1 MSRFQVEQK
10 MNDESVKTDPSR
22 DKRLLFILHF
32 SWITLAVVMALLM
45 RVLVGQS
52 EIIADLEEYEAAET
66 QQISLDDR
74 LPSTLKPMTGTTP
87 AGLVSNQV
95 YLPFYRT
102 LYVEEDRAVNK
113 LYATLSVHNTS
124 TEHGLII
131 NKLTYFDDAGEVTS
145 ERLEEPH
152 VLPPMASA
160 EFYVGPQQP
169 ETAKTAA
176 AVLEWSSEASINPPL
191 VEAIIVGKYGPKGFS
206 MISRGVSLP

>member
-1 MSRFQVEQK
+1 
-10 MNDESVKTDPSR
+10 MNDQSVKPDGPG

-32 SWITLAVVMALLM
+32 SWVTLAVVMALLM
-45 RVLVGQS
+45 RVLIGQS
-52 EIIADLEEYEAAET
+52 EIIADLEELEEAET
-66 QQISLDDR
+66 QLISLDDR
-74 LPSTLKPMTGTTP
+74 LPSTLKPLTGTAS
-87 AGLVSNQV
+87 AGLVSTRV

-124 TEHGLII
+124 SEHGLII
-131 NKLTYFDDAGEVTS
+131 NKLTYFDDVGEVTS
-145 ERLEEPH
+145 ERLKEPH

-169 ETAKTAA
+169 ETAKVAA
-176 AVLEWSSEASINPPL
+176 ALLEWSSEEVISPPL
-191 VEAIIVGKYGPKGFS
+191 VEAIIAGKYGAKGFS

>member
-1 MSRFQVEQK
+1 
-10 MNDESVKTDPSR
+10 MNDQSIAPDSAR

-32 SWITLAVVMALLM
+32 SWVTLAVVMALLM

-52 EIIADLEEYEAAET
+52 EIIEDLEELEEAET

-74 LPSTLKPMTGTTP
+74 LPATLKPLAGTAP
-87 AGLVSNQV
+87 AALVSNKI

-113 LYATLSVHNTS
+113 IYATLSVHNTS
-124 TEHGLII
+124 SEHDLII
-131 NKLTYFDDAGEVTS
+131 NKLTYFDDMGEMTS
-145 ERLEEPH
+145 ERLKEAH

-169 ETAKTAA
+169 ETAKVAA
-176 AVLEWSSEASINPPL
+176 ALLEWSSEASISPPL
-191 VEAIIVGKYGPKGFS
+191 VEAIIAGKYGAKGFS